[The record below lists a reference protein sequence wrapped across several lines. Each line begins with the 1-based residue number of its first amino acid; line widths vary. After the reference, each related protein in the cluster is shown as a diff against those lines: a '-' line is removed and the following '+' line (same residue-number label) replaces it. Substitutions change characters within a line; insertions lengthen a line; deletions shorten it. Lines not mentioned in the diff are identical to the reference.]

1 MGVDKKIKMGKAT
14 PYQGSAPE
22 NDSGKLAEFPT
33 KKPDNFPQL
42 KYDGL
47 YRKYCRILQSTAF
60 RQGKNSKKKEAKRNK
75 QLNAIIEMVTMSD
88 KNSLALRQENNM
100 TDDKEIEREEERVS
114 EDETL
119 NSGED
124 LKVTKES
131 DKPKSMPISMK
142 KEETE

>member
-1 MGVDKKIKMGKAT
+1 MGKKT

-22 NDSGKLAEFPT
+22 NGSGNQPEFPT

-60 RQGKNSKKKEAKRNK
+60 RQGKNTKKKEAKRNK

-88 KNSLALRQENNM
+88 KDSLALRQEKNM
-100 TDDKEIEREEERVS
+100 TDDKGNLLKRI
-114 EDETL
+114 DIC
-119 NSGED
+119 SGE
-124 LKVTKES
+124 VYKEI
-131 DKPKSMPISMK
+131 KKSL
-142 KEETE
+142 

>member
-1 MGVDKKIKMGKAT
+1 MGKVT

-22 NDSGKLAEFPT
+22 NGSGNQPEFPT

-60 RQGKNSKKKEAKRNK
+60 RQGKNTKKKEAKRNK

-88 KNSLALRQENNM
+88 KDSLALRRENNM
-100 TDDKEIEREEERVS
+100 TDDKGNLLRGIDIWLGEVYKEIKS
-114 EDETL
+114 PFD
-119 NSGED
+119 NSF
-124 LKVTKES
+124 VTS
-131 DKPKSMPISMK
+131 HFDS
-142 KEETE
+142 

>member
-1 MGVDKKIKMGKAT
+1 MGKKT

-22 NDSGKLAEFPT
+22 NGSGNHPEFPT

-60 RQGKNSKKKEAKRNK
+60 RQGKNTKKKEAKRNK

-88 KNSLALRQENNM
+88 KDSLALRQEKNM
-100 TDDKEIEREEERVS
+100 TDDKGNLLKRI
-114 EDETL
+114 DIF
-119 NSGED
+119 SGE
-124 LKVTKES
+124 V
-131 DKPKSMPISMK
+131 
-142 KEETE
+142 

>member
-1 MGVDKKIKMGKAT
+1 MGKKT

-22 NDSGKLAEFPT
+22 NGSGNRPEFPT

-60 RQGKNSKKKEAKRNK
+60 RQGKNTKKKEAKRNK

-88 KNSLALRQENNM
+88 KDSLALRQENDT
-100 TDDKEIEREEERVS
+100 TDDKGNLLNIRWGEVNKEI
-114 EDETL
+114 
-119 NSGED
+119 
-124 LKVTKES
+124 KES
-131 DKPKSMPISMK
+131 L
-142 KEETE
+142 